1 MGSCISTLSLSD
13 HLYVTLKGKPD
24 PHTLLVLQLHYD
36 MYDPISKKQIDE
48 LTQIAISNDY
58 NVELNSGITPLASL
72 GA

>member
-1 MGSCISTLSLSD
+1 MGSCITTLSLSD
-13 HLYVTLKGKPD
+13 QLYVTLKGKPD

-58 NVELNSGITPLASL
+58 NVELSSQLTPLP
-72 GA
+72 GV